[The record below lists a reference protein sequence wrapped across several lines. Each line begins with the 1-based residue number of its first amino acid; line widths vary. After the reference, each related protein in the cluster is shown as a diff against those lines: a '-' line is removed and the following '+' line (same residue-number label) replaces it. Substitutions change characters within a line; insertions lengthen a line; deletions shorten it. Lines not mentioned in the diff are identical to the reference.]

1 MNNQHTSAV
10 QNIHGRK
17 LWFGLAATLAAFS
30 IDGYLAF
37 VITWR
42 TCFIGHGQLGALSLG
57 GVRWLLVGITIG
69 LFVLSV
75 IGGITSYGHWKQL
88 SDEREMRHAESSGT
102 AEFVAMLSVLAS
114 IALSV
119 GIVWLSLP
127 LIFVDVCM
135 RAH

>member
-1 MNNQHTSAV
+1 MNNQNVSAA
-10 QNIHGRK
+10 QNIRGRK

-30 IDGYLAF
+30 IDGYLGF

-42 TCFIGHGQLGALSLG
+42 TCFIGHGQLGALSVE
-57 GVRWLLVGITIG
+57 GVRWLLVAITVV
-69 LFVLSV
+69 LFAVSV
-75 IGGITSYGHWKQL
+75 IGGVTSYRHWKQV
-88 SDEREMRHAESSGT
+88 SNSNEMRHSESSGT
-102 AEFVAMLSVLAS
+102 TEFVAMLTVLCSV
-114 IALSV
+114 ALSV

>member
-1 MNNQHTSAV
+1 MNNQHIPAV
-10 QNIHGRK
+10 QTIRGRK
-17 LWFGLAATLAAFS
+17 LWFGLAATLAAFA

-75 IGGITSYGHWKQL
+75 IGGVTSYGHWKQL
-88 SDEREMRHAESSGT
+88 SGEREMRHAESSGT
-102 AEFVAMLSVLAS
+102 AEFVAMLTVLAS
-114 IALSV
+114 VALSV

-127 LIFVDVCM
+127 LIFIDVCM